1 MNNVTVKDLSWL
13 GKAIIMNCP
22 RGQMWRKF
30 SGIANCLKKGKTLLK
45 HANKKLGNSFPALYV
60 VVISG
65 WNTKL
70 QVGMWNVFLAVIKPG
85 LFHQSFSH
93 GGKGSV
99 ATENEI
105 SVTFYF
111 FVVAK
116 KRSKDGKLILKNAQ
130 NWKYVV
136 IKKKMFS
143 HWVKTILAD
152 STSIFVNL
160 CWKCMRKLGNFSP
173 AKKKCRNTEVPYL
186 AEIFPFPRI

>member
-45 HANKKLGNSFPALYV
+45 HANKKLRNSFPALYV

-105 SVTFYF
+105 SITFHF

-116 KRSKDGKLILKNAQ
+116 KRSKDCKLL
-130 NWKYVV
+130 
-136 IKKKMFS
+136 
-143 HWVKTILAD
+143 
-152 STSIFVNL
+152 
-160 CWKCMRKLGNFSP
+160 WKCTKLKIRSDKEENVFSLSKNHFGRFDVNICQFVLEMH
-173 AKKKCRNTEVPYL
+173 AQIGEF
-186 AEIFPFPRI
+186 FPG